1 MAVTSIWRDIPGWEG
16 RYQASA
22 LGHIRSMPKGGK
34 PGVILRERYI
44 ARTRSMVK
52 DARVNLCRD
61 GAMETVRVGTLVAR
75 AWCPGYAPGLQ
86 VNHKDG
92 NPLNN
97 KASNLEWVTGAQNNA
112 HAIMAGL
119 ILAIPVV
126 LARNGERACFTH
138 PAQRQAGRSAMRT
151 VISTGCSIRARGK
164 RLIKTKTSMR
174 SYSWEVRKQREG
186 LFKRDQ
192 RPVERD

>member
-16 RYQASA
+16 RYQASP

-44 ARTRSMVK
+44 ARARSMVK
-52 DARVNLCRD
+52 DARVNLCRN
-61 GAMETVRVGTLVAR
+61 GEMETVRVGTLVAR

-119 ILAIPVV
+119 IPAIPVV
-126 LARNGERACFTH
+126 LARSGESVFYASCAEASRALGHSHGYIHRLLNKGVWKAFDKDKNEY
-138 PAQRQAGRSAMRT
+138 
-151 VISTGCSIRARGK
+151 SII
-164 RLIKTKTSMR
+164 LIVGGTKAA
-174 SYSWEVRKQREG
+174 
-186 LFKRDQ
+186 
-192 RPVERD
+192 